1 MLTKSSL
8 KLMPITL
15 GLLFLGACATT
26 GGTAATEKTAVE
38 KAAVET
44 PAKTAKAE
52 TLNDI
57 TDNLTQTNRTEKSAD
72 GEVICKR
79 TTSVGSRF
87 HKKVCATA
95 DEWAARAAADK
106 KTTSEIQR
114 SAGPGVSNSN

>member
-26 GGTAATEKTAVE
+26 GGTAAPE

-114 SAGPGVSNSN
+114 SAGPGVSN